1 MDAPRR
7 AAKRIETHPFNLY
20 QHPTPSFGMSNLH
33 FLCLLYTALESSL
46 RAPAPTKSIQHSH
59 MMTPVTALWNSTA
72 TAVEEGQSCW
82 VIGQWQTE
90 LSLILK
96 TVLGNRHYY
105 PSGDT
110 EALQMSNIIQVT
122 KAEVGFQHTSPQF
135 LKLREMMTPMWTMAP
150 DFKMPFQSHIFW
162 GQAHQMAQGPGAW
175 PARSWRESNRC
186 VLKESTYEI
195 TSEERNKKT
204 LHKKPASKK
213 KKKRKKER
221 NKETSLKRSSV
232 KRLPERRDGLES

>member
-1 MDAPRR
+1 
-7 AAKRIETHPFNLY
+7 
-20 QHPTPSFGMSNLH
+20 MSNLH

-59 MMTPVTALWNSTA
+59 MITPVTALWNSTA
-72 TAVEEGQSCW
+72 TTVEEGQSCW

-105 PSGDT
+105 PSRDT

-122 KAEVGFQHTSPQF
+122 KAEAGFQPTSPQF

-150 DFKMPFQSHIFW
+150 GFKMPFQSHIFW
-162 GQAHQMAQGPGAW
+162 GQAHQMAQGPRAW
-175 PARSWRESNRC
+175 PAKSWRESNRC

-213 KKKRKKER
+213 KKKEKRK
-221 NKETSLKRSSV
+221 KETSLKRSSV